1 MNNHRLIIFTV
12 ILYLTGF
19 GSINVGAEIIAFWSF
34 NNGFDVKNGA
44 SQIVHDSDVG
54 NAVLYQQRADT
65 DGNGKSGNSY
75 TLEGESIPPGKA
87 MAWDDVAKSGDNDAE
102 FFITVSTKGY
112 SNIKISMDI
121 GGNSDDGIVSFDM
134 KYSFDPL
141 QDAVIEDVD
150 GIIKDFNN
158 GISIDHLNDWPAN
171 PLPGYRRKVLDFK
184 GGKIPLI
191 PDQADPLELLAIEDK
206 ELVVIRFDDWEDN
219 DALRIDNVLI
229 EGTNTSLP
237 LIPIEVQNE
246 SQNGKQ
252 IITLK
257 WPSKVGHNYKVSN
270 SENLNVWNDDVLS
283 IDGSS
288 SLVGT
293 GELLTLSFE
302 SIQRINYFKIQ
313 EYVQESE

>member
-1 MNNHRLIIFTV
+1 VNSRLIIFTV

-121 GGNSDDGIVSFDM
+121 GRNSDDGIVSFDM
-134 KYSFDPL
+134 KYSFEPL

-158 GISIDHLNDWPAN
+158 GISIDHLNDWPVN

-302 SIQRINYFKIQ
+302 SIQRINYFISQK
-313 EYVQESE
+313 YVQESE